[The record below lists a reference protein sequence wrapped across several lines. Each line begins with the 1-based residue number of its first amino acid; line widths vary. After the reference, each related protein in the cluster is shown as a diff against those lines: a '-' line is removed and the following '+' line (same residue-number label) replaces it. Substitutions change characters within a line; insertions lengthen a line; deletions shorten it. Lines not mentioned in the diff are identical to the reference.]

1 MNPKWR
7 VRFAWGL
14 MVLSAIAWPFTSV
27 TVFRDEPQ
35 GVLALSWLA
44 IMLTGLDI
52 LSTQDVR
59 KNQDDDDDDV

>member
-1 MNPKWR
+1 
-7 VRFAWGL
+7 